1 MSLTGRAAVWAA
13 AMAALLA
20 TFALYQR
27 PDFLV
32 NLADRVWS
40 CF

>member
-1 MSLTGRAAVWAA
+1 MSMVRRTAIWVAVAAG
-13 AMAALLA
+13 LLA

-27 PDFLV
+27 PEFLV
-32 NLADRVWS
+32 DLADRVWS

>member
-1 MSLTGRAAVWAA
+1 VSLPRRAAVWAA
-13 AMAALLA
+13 ALAALLA

>member
-1 MSLTGRAAVWAA
+1 MMAWQRALVWAA
-13 AMAALLA
+13 AIAALLG

-27 PDFLV
+27 PSFLID
-32 NLADRVWS
+32 LADRVWS